1 MEDLTR
7 FAHYQGVVV
16 HGDKRGRVLGFPT
29 ANIAL
34 PPTIAAPVD
43 GVYCGLIR
51 LPQLA
56 SQHEATISVGK
67 NPTFGGV
74 ATTRVEAYLH
84 DFGARIC
91 GQTVELFIVRQL
103 REMRLFGTIDELIA
117 QPRRDVEASR
127 LLLRT
132 IRM

>member
-1 MEDLTR
+1 MYDLTGFER
-7 FAHYQGVVV
+7 YEGIVV

-34 PPTIAAPVD
+34 PPTLAAPVD

-51 LPQLA
+51 LPHLA

-67 NPTFGGV
+67 NPTFGDV
-74 ATTRVEAYLH
+74 TTTRVEAYIH
-84 DFGARIC
+84 DFDALIY
-91 GQTVELFIVRQL
+91 GQRVELFIVRQL
-103 REMRLFGTIDELIA
+103 REMQLFGTIDELIA
-117 QPRRDVEASR
+117 QTRHDVDASR
-127 LLLRT
+127 QLLRT